1 MYLLM
6 SCVLEWSEQSEQLRG
21 HQVRRVNM
29 PAKMCMQ
36 GQQRAV
42 LIPGIGYNGRASAL
56 GQWVSCTTQIKSFP
70 TPQSRSQHQITLATP
85 QLSVCSSGPVCVFNS
100 SKCSGQSRAPTQ
112 AATRSRSI
120 TVNRARAHA
129 QQQATRTATGPCA
142 QQQATRTATG
152 PCAQQQAT
160 RTATGPRAQQQG
172 HAHSNRAMRTATG
185 HTHSNRAMRTAIGPC
200 AQQQATRTA
209 TGPCAQ
215 QQGHA
220 HSKVRMR
227 GSLFG
232 SSSKV
237 CKVGPPRF
245 MHQGQPVASVSDS
258 HACYQ

>member
-185 HTHSNRAMRTAIGPC
+185 HTHSNRAMRTA
-200 AQQQATRTA
+200 

-215 QQGHA
+215 QSA
-220 HSKVRMR
+220 HER
-227 GSLFG
+227 
-232 SSSKV
+232 
-237 CKVGPPRF
+237 
-245 MHQGQPVASVSDS
+245 QPVWEQQQSVQSRATKIYASGTASGERQRQPCMLPVAL
-258 HACYQ
+258 H